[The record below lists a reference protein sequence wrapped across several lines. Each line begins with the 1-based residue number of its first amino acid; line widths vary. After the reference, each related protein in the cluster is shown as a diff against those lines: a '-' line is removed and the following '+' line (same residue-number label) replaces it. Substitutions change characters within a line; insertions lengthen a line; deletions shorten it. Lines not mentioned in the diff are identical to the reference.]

1 MAAESEDSATATK
14 MANTTTLMML
24 VDEAYEFSAPKFYDF
39 VKGESDEESR
49 NAELWF
55 DVTASYA
62 PSPFMPRIKT
72 GRSFKVETLCDFSQ
86 ADQLHKVAESSDSK
100 SSDSNSQSEV
110 MPPPPA
116 PIDMGKEEKTSDE
129 ENKENCANLVNAV
142 SSSID
147 MGKEEKTS
155 NEENKGNSAI
165 LVNAISAGEVTCG
178 KAKKVGFA
186 CAEGNGSFSTRSTSS
201 VQTENTDCKE
211 SSKNEAYCTPKPSM
225 SSRNRGLLT
234 DSKKNQSARHI
245 ASLVK
250 NPSLLKPKSQSQSS
264 QVKGIKPA
272 SVKKDPN
279 VKNVA
284 GTTNLAQENQ
294 AIKKQKLDGG
304 RSRQILN
311 AKPPQPL
318 THKSKLGLSSDSS
331 NLCSSV
337 ANKMK
342 KEERKV
348 YVREQAAPG
357 PFVSTAEMMK
367 KFESNT
373 RGLPLSHL
381 NNSISHDGPSSVI
394 QRKPKLTLTRPKE
407 PEFYTAQR
415 VRSVHIKSS
424 AEIEEEMMAKI
435 PKFKA
440 RPLNKKIL
448 EAATLPALPRS
459 TPQPPEF
466 LEFHLETAARANQ
479 NAESTSVASTDVSH
493 QSNLWKPHH
502 LTEPKTP
509 VLHTS
514 LRARPE
520 RVKSSLELEKEELEK
535 IPKFKARPLNKKIF
549 ESKGAMGI
557 FCHAK
562 KQVTVPQEF
571 HFATNERIPSQAAV
585 ADMFDKLSLRSEPIL
600 DNPIPRKTQPNPFHL
615 HTEERGAEKERK
627 LFMELVQKQMEEERA
642 RVPRANPYPYTTDYP
657 VVPPRPEPKP
667 CTKPEPFQL
676 ESLVRHE
683 EEMQREM
690 EERER
695 KEKEEAQMRI
705 FRAQPVLKEDP
716 IPVPEKA
723 RKPLTQVQQFNLH
736 ADQRAVERAEFD
748 HKVKEKEMMYKRY
761 REESDTARMMEE
773 EKALKQ
779 LRRTMVPHARPV
791 PNFNH
796 PFCPQKSS
804 KEATKAKSP
813 NLRVLKR
820 RERRKLMMVN
830 AAAAA
835 ASSTAASGM
844 R

>member
-14 MANTTTLMML
+14 MENKTTLMML

-55 DVTASYA
+55 DVTESYA

-116 PIDMGKEEKTSDE
+116 PIDTGKEEKTSDE
-129 ENKENCANLVNAV
+129 ENKENSAN
-142 SSSID
+142 
-147 MGKEEKTS
+147 
-155 NEENKGNSAI
+155 

-186 CAEGNGSFSTRSTSS
+186 CAEGNGRSTSS

-585 ADMFDKLSLRSEPIL
+585 ADMFDKLSLMSEPIL

-667 CTKPEPFQL
+667 CTKTRTFPIGEF
-676 ESLVRHE
+676 
-683 EEMQREM
+683 
-690 EERER
+690 
-695 KEKEEAQMRI
+695 I
-705 FRAQPVLKEDP
+705 LKEDP
-716 IPVPEKA
+716 IPVPERA
-723 RKPLTQVQQFNLH
+723 RKPLTQIQQFNLH

-830 AAAAA
+830 AASATA
-835 ASSTAASGM
+835 ASSAAASGM

>member
-1 MAAESEDSATATK
+1 MAAGSEDSSTATT
-14 MANTTTLMML
+14 MTNTTTLMMF

-39 VKGESDEESR
+39 VKGESDEDSR

-86 ADQLHKVAESSDSK
+86 ADLFHKVAESSDSK
-100 SSDSNSQSEV
+100 ASDSNSQSEV
-110 MPPPPA
+110 MPPPAEAAA
-116 PIDMGKEEKTSDE
+116 PIGTGKEEKTSDE
-129 ENKENCANLVNAV
+129 DNKENNANLVNV
-142 SSSID
+142 
-147 MGKEEKTS
+147 
-155 NEENKGNSAI
+155 
-165 LVNAISAGEVTCG
+165 ISAGEVTCE
-178 KAKKVGFA
+178 KEKKVGFA
-186 CAEGNGSFSTRSTSS
+186 CAEGNERSTSS
-201 VQTENTDCKE
+201 LQTENTDGKE
-211 SSKNEAYCTPKPSM
+211 SSKNEAYCTPKPPM
-225 SSRNRGLLT
+225 SSRNRAPLT

-250 NPSLLKPKSQSQSS
+250 NPSLLKPKNQSQSS

-272 SVKKDPN
+272 SVKKPPN

-294 AIKKQKLDGG
+294 AIKKQKLEGG

-318 THKSKLGLSSDSS
+318 THKSKLGLSSGIS

-367 KFESNT
+367 KFQSNT
-373 RGLPLSHL
+373 RGLSLPHL
-381 NNSISHDGPSSVI
+381 NNSISHDGPASVI

-407 PEFYTAQR
+407 PEFETAQR
-415 VRSVHIKSS
+415 VRSVKIKSS
-424 AEIEEEMMAKI
+424 VEIEEEMMAKI

-479 NAESTSVASTDVSH
+479 NAESTSVASTEVSH

-514 LRARPE
+514 LRARPA
-520 RVKSSLELEKEELEK
+520 RVKSSLELEKEEIEK
-535 IPKFKARPLNKKIF
+535 IPKFKARPLNKKIL
-549 ESKGAMGI
+549 ESKGAMGV

-571 HFATNERIPSQAAV
+571 HFATNERIPPQAAV

-600 DNPIPRKTQPNPFHL
+600 DNPIPRNTKPNPFHL

-627 LFMELVQKQMEEERA
+627 FLMELVQKQMEEERA

-716 IPVPEKA
+716 IPAPEKA
-723 RKPLTQVQQFNLH
+723 RKPLTHVQQFNLH

-748 HKVKEKEMMYKRY
+748 HKVKEKEMLYKRY
-761 REESDTARMMEE
+761 REESETAKMMEE

-813 NLRVLKR
+813 NLRVLQR
-820 RERRKLMMVN
+820 RERRKMMMVN
-830 AAAAA
+830 AA
-835 ASSTAASGM
+835 SSAAASGM

>member
-1 MAAESEDSATATK
+1 
-14 MANTTTLMML
+14 
-24 VDEAYEFSAPKFYDF
+24 
-39 VKGESDEESR
+39 
-49 NAELWF
+49 
-55 DVTASYA
+55 
-62 PSPFMPRIKT
+62 MPRIKT

-155 NEENKGNSAI
+155 NEENKENSASP
-165 LVNAISAGEVTCG
+165 VNAISSGEVTCG

-186 CAEGNGSFSTRSTSS
+186 CAEGNGRRSTSS

-225 SSRNRGLLT
+225 SSRNRGPLT

-448 EAATLPALPRS
+448 EAVTLPALPRS

-479 NAESTSVASTDVSH
+479 NAESTSVASADVSH

-571 HFATNERIPSQAAV
+571 HFATNERISSQAAV
-585 ADMFDKLSLRSEPIL
+585 ADMFDKLSLRSEPIH

-716 IPVPEKA
+716 IPVPERA

-830 AAAAA
+830 AAA
-835 ASSTAASGM
+835 SSAAASGM